1 VLSGLSITALFI
13 GWGAISW
20 RVSNETLSNS
30 NYVTIQ
36 SSSVSSQ
43 KPHISVVTAE
53 AGSPD
58 PVNSFNVKLLRLI
71 LEKSGHPYTL
81 TVYTHSFNQDNLVRA
96 LKTTENIPLTAV
108 EKINVAVLGA
118 ATDINNTL
126 LRIPIP
132 VTGGL
137 LGMRVG
143 IAHRQF
149 LPLLSKVNDLN
160 DLSQLSLIQGTGWRD
175 VDILDASRLKVYT
188 ARPNQLLQITESG
201 QAHLFLRG
209 VTELKNE
216 LSNANQKTKNVVLDP
231 FLIILYPFAGFF
243 YVNPDNT
250 NLAYLIE
257 EGFMAA
263 IQDGSYQDLLASE
276 LLTPSFRSMLKLR
289 DRKVIYLDNPDIQSS
304 LDGVDEGLWLLPWT
318 SLSTGRLSTGEALCS
333 IKSLALLCKDHK
345 KLRQPNSFSKELTP
359 SIKAVQKVMP

>member
-1 VLSGLSITALFI
+1 
-13 GWGAISW
+13 
-20 RVSNETLSNS
+20 
-30 NYVTIQ
+30 
-36 SSSVSSQ
+36 
-43 KPHISVVTAE
+43 
-53 AGSPD
+53 
-58 PVNSFNVKLLRLI
+58 
-71 LEKSGHPYTL
+71 
-81 TVYTHSFNQDNLVRA
+81 
-96 LKTTENIPLTAV
+96 
-108 EKINVAVLGA
+108 
-118 ATDINNTL
+118 
-126 LRIPIP
+126 
-132 VTGGL
+132 
-137 LGMRVG
+137 MRVG

-209 VTELKNE
+209 VTELNNE
-216 LSNANQKTKNVVLDP
+216 LSNAKQKTKNVVLDP

-318 SLSTGRLSTGEALCS
+318 SLSTSRLSTGEALCS

-345 KLRQPNSFSKELTP
+345 KSRQQNSFSKELTQP
-359 SIKAVQKVMP
+359 IKAVQKVMP